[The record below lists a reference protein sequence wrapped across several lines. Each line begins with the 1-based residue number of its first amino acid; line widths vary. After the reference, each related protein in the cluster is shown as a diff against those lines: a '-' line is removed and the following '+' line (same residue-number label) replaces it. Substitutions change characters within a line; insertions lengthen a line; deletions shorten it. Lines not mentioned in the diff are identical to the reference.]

1 MTLQALVVDDSMLI
15 RHTVSRSLEK
25 CGFQVHTATDG
36 SFALEA
42 LKSLKPDVIF
52 TDLQMPS
59 LTGYELITALK
70 ADATT
75 AAIPVVVLAAKPT
88 TGDFQETRAHSVI
101 YKDLNID
108 VQMKRVLDNL
118 FPTNAMA

>member
-1 MTLQALVVDDSMLI
+1 MTLLALVVDDSMLI
-15 RHTVSRSLEK
+15 RHTVSRSLER
-25 CGFQVHTATDG
+25 CGFQVQTATDG

-42 LKSLKPDVIF
+42 LKTIKPDVIF

-59 LTGYELITALK
+59 LTGSELISALK
-70 ADATT
+70 ADAST

-88 TGDFQETRAHSVI
+88 SGEFQETRAHSVI

-108 VQMKRVLDNL
+108 MQLKRVLENL
-118 FPTNAMA
+118 FPSNAMA